1 MSDLTVEA
9 IGETVGEAKWAAV
22 RELQRLSPGID
33 RNAIEFQVL
42 SEGERGLLGV
52 GTTPAR
58 VMATVPAPAS
68 TPGSADTAA
77 DAAAPTLPLP
87 ENDVEVATGVVELA
101 LAALDVPARVTVTER
116 DDEVVATA
124 SGDDVGVLI
133 GRHGQM
139 LEALQVLANAV
150 AHARLGDDRRRI
162 VIDAAGYRER
172 RRETLEELA
181 RHTAERVSA
190 TQQATSLEPMSASER
205 RIVHEALKD
214 DPEVST
220 ASDGVEPY
228 RCVVVHP
235 RVGSV

>member
-1 MSDLTVEA
+1 MNDLTVEA
-9 IGETVGEAKWAAV
+9 TGETVGEAKWAAV
-22 RELQRLSPGID
+22 RELQRLAPGID
-33 RNAIEFQVL
+33 RDAIEFQVL

-52 GTTPAR
+52 GMTPAR
-58 VMATVPAPAS
+58 VMASV
-68 TPGSADTAA
+68 
-77 DAAAPTLPLP
+77 AAPQLSAATEEPSPRPLP
-87 ENDVEVATGVVELA
+87 ESDVAVAAGVLELA
-101 LAALDVPARVTVTER
+101 LEALDLPATVKIVEH
-116 DDEVVATA
+116 DDEVIATA

-139 LEALQVLANAV
+139 LESLQVLANAV
-150 AHARLGDDRRRI
+150 AHARLGDERRRI

-172 RRETLEELA
+172 RRETLESLA
-181 RHTAERVSA
+181 QQTAERVAA
-190 TQQATSLEPMSASER
+190 TQQPSSLEPMSASER

-235 RVGSV
+235 RGLAV

>member
-9 IGETVGEAKWAAV
+9 TGETVGEAKWAAV
-22 RELQRLSPGID
+22 RELQRLAPGID
-33 RNAIEFQVL
+33 RDAVEFQVL

-58 VMATVPAPAS
+58 VMASVPAPTQVEPPERSVAR
-68 TPGSADTAA
+68 
-77 DAAAPTLPLP
+77 PLP
-87 ENDVEVATGVVELA
+87 ESDVAVAEGVLELA
-101 LAALDVPARVTVTER
+101 LEALDIAATITVVER

-139 LEALQVLANAV
+139 LESLQVLANAV

-172 RRETLEELA
+172 RKETLETLA
-181 RHTAERVSA
+181 RQTAERVTA
-190 TQQATSLEPMSASER
+190 TQQPSPLEPMSASER

-235 RVGSV
+235 RGLSV